1 MAQSHEKYL
10 KAVEPFS
17 SCANIRSMF
26 GMTQLQAIQ
35 EQTHQTPWDD
45 VHVPTVPAAGWAVGR
60 IEDGLRV
67 LERIRREV
75 DSACAALISAMPE
88 SRDAV
93 TGLVRVTG
101 VSAAEARRRRSVAA
115 VVSEFPVVAG
125 LLKAGLLSAEHVAA
139 LAAIGQHADDV
150 NVVALWAVGKLPEDV
165 RKEAERVRLSH
176 LAGAGAAARQQA
188 LRRLVL
194 TAGPEGMVA
203 IHGLLPPKQGALLAA
218 LLQTVMDANWRQDHP
233 ERADTLG
240 GHDVFCDAHH
250 RHLHV
255 GQLKADREADGT
267 VTIRIR
273 ATGEIITRATP
284 IC

>member
-1 MAQSHEKYL
+1 
-10 KAVEPFS
+10 
-17 SCANIRSMF
+17 MF
-26 GMTQLQAIQ
+26 GTTQPQAIQ

-101 VSAAEARRRRSVAA
+101 VSAA
-115 VVSEFPVVAG
+115 
-125 LLKAGLLSAEHVAA
+125 

-176 LAGAGAAARQQA
+176 LAGADAAARQQA